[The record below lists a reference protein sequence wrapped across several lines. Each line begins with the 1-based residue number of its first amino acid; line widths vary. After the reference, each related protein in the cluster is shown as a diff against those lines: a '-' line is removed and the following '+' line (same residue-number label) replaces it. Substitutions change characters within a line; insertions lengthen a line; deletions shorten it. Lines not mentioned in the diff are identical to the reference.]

1 VTKNEEEIEK
11 SEKGEKE
18 GVFQL
23 ALIGSLDQPY
33 KGVDT
38 ALEALALVR
47 ARGVDARLRVIGEGR
62 LMAQYQA
69 QAASLGITGAVE
81 WTGAVAAG
89 AGVRAQL
96 NNVDLYIQPSRTEGM
111 PRALLEACAWGCP
124 ALGTPVGGIPE
135 ILPTSALV
143 PSGDPSAWADR
154 IHELWLD
161 SFERSTLASALWARA
176 HDWSAAILT
185 EERHRVY
192 LTALRHV
199 MTPYYNRI
207 SMSEPDDT
215 GADSVA
221 SVTER

>member
-1 VTKNEEEIEK
+1 VHCSNRTNAATEQ
-11 SEKGEKE
+11 SL
-18 GVFQL
+18 QL

-38 ALEALALVR
+38 ALEALSVVR

-69 QAASLGITGAVE
+69 QAASLGIAGAVD

-96 NNVDLYIQPSRTEGM
+96 DDVDLYIQPSRTEGM

-135 ILPTSALV
+135 ILPSSALV
-143 PSGDPSAWADR
+143 PSDDPKAWAER
-154 IHELWLD
+154 IHELWLNPA
-161 SFERSTLASALWARA
+161 ELAALALTLGVRA
-176 HDWSAAILT
+176 QDWSANKLT

-199 MTPYYNRI
+199 MTPYYNKI
-207 SMSEPDDT
+207 TTSEPSDA
-215 GADSVA
+215 G
-221 SVTER
+221 